1 MWSTVVDSADVGAQE
16 AILFFEPIDK
26 QFYRFVAFSISAQ
39 HVVEMAIIEV
49 EFVLEML
56 LKVVDHHILGRFLHL
71 LEDLIH
77 VIIVL

>member
-16 AILFFEPIDK
+16 AILFFEPIYE